1 MTDPYDEYTKAIFAV
16 SHEDRVNNTE
26 TARRSDLAA
35 LIQLG
40 LGHPLDV
47 ETFDALATIQQQLQ
61 QAVAVRSMHDPI
73 VNDYFDRMEELLG
86 KERYVLIFG
95 DRY

>member
-1 MTDPYDEYTKAIFAV
+1 MNPIYEYNKAIFAV
-16 SHEDRVNNTE
+16 SDEDRVNNTE

-40 LGHPLDV
+40 LGHPLDA
-47 ETFDALATIQQQLQ
+47 ETFESIAAIQKQLQ
-61 QAVAVRSMHDPI
+61 QEVLVKGMHDPAI
-73 VNDYFDRMEELLG
+73 NGYFKQMEAVLG
-86 KERYVLIFG
+86 NQTYSLIFG